1 MDILTDNFDAF
12 GLDIGDRSLKAVHLA
27 RSGARIRVR
36 SIGQAEVPKGVF
48 DKGTLI
54 APEKLCASLHS
65 LFASCAPKKI
75 KTRYV
80 HACLPETHTFIKLL
94 EFTGVSG
101 NELGARVREELPS
114 HVPIDIDGAYIDWT
128 IVGTTQQ
135 GAVQVLA
142 GAIPKQ
148 TSDSYTDALRN
159 CGLIPL
165 SLQVEAQA
173 IVRAL
178 VDQHAPEPGPLAI
191 VDIGATRSSFILYD
205 RGSIQFTVS
214 IPSSGEDATETIASK
229 LSISH
234 EEAENAKRTM
244 GLDPDKGEG
253 TVAKILAPMALS
265 LASAIQKNCIFYGE
279 HFPGTAP
286 IAGILLC
293 GGGSAMPGFLGTLSD
308 TMPGIAIAHGN
319 PVLHIANGEEAGL
332 TLAHATAIG
341 LALTQ
346 LLS

>member
-1 MDILTDNFDAF
+1 MDILTDTFDAF

-27 RSGARIRVR
+27 GRGKNIRVR
-36 SIGQAEVPKGVF
+36 THGSCEVPKGVF
-48 DKGTLI
+48 EKGTLV
-54 APEKLCASLHS
+54 APDKLCASLRA
-65 LFASCAPKKI
+65 LLASCAPKKI

-94 EFTGVSG
+94 EFSDVSG
-101 NELGARVREELPS
+101 PELGARVREELPS
-114 HVPIDIDGAYIDWT
+114 HVPLDIDDAYIDWT
-128 IVGTTQQ
+128 VVGTTDQ
-135 GAVQVLA
+135 GGLRVLA

-148 TSDSYTDALRN
+148 TSDSYTNALRA

-178 VDQHAPEPGPLAI
+178 VDRNAPLQGPLAI

-214 IPSSGEDATETIASK
+214 IPSSGEDATEAIASK
-229 LSISH
+229 LSISY

-244 GLDPDKGEG
+244 GLDPGLGEG

-265 LASAIQKNCIFYGE
+265 LTSAIQKNCMFYGE
-279 HFPGTAP
+279 HFPGTQP
-286 IAGILLC
+286 VAGILLC
-293 GGGSAMPGFLGTLSD
+293 GGGAAMPGFLGTLSD

-319 PVLHIANGEEAGL
+319 PVLHVAGGEEAGL
-332 TLAHATAIG
+332 GLSHTTAIG

-346 LLS
+346 LI